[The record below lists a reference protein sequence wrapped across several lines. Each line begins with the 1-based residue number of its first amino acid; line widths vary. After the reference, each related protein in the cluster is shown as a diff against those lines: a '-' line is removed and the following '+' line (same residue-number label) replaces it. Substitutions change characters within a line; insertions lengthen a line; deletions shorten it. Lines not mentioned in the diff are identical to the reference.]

1 LFAMEEAK
9 ERKCDN
15 CEDRSASVA
24 CALCDEVYCSWCDEI
39 LHRAPALRAH
49 ERHEFG
55 DDRFSGAAPSK
66 PSPPAAVSSGL
77 SMLREK
83 FAARGDK
90 GDRKRFLTLGMG
102 LKSENCE
109 KNSTTQLITCKMN
122 PVSGQSVMSTTC
134 ESSEE
139 PLPNGCLTCITT
151 AFVASESMDEGFL
164 DGMFSQVLE
173 GVLSEQEFYNKF
185 ETSVVPGPDC
195 TLFCIKV
202 YLGIDGFGKLA
213 EMQKWTENVHAFSI
227 SGEMV
232 STFSDLIAEEET
244 QVLSTVKVGKV
255 SSTADVNIFDA
266 ESQESMPEA
275 VRRALDMTVGTELA
289 PTLAVLPVSAT
300 DVSLNLQLDLAS
312 VLAAMQDEIGEM
324 GTTKHIRTLISE
336 VPLVLLCQ
344 YVSDCNAPIGYD
356 AETAH

>member
-1 LFAMEEAK
+1 
-9 ERKCDN
+9 
-15 CEDRSASVA
+15 
-24 CALCDEVYCSWCDEI
+24 
-39 LHRAPALRAH
+39 
-49 ERHEFG
+49 
-55 DDRFSGAAPSK
+55 
-66 PSPPAAVSSGL
+66 
-77 SMLREK
+77 
-83 FAARGDK
+83 
-90 GDRKRFLTLGMG
+90 MG

-202 YLGIDGFGKLA
+202 YLGIDGFGKVGSPPLLGTDQYAAQLA

-255 SSTADVNIFDA
+255 PR
-266 ESQESMPEA
+266 PE
-275 VRRALDMTVGTELA
+275 
-289 PTLAVLPVSAT
+289 
-300 DVSLNLQLDLAS
+300 
-312 VLAAMQDEIGEM
+312 
-324 GTTKHIRTLISE
+324 
-336 VPLVLLCQ
+336 
-344 YVSDCNAPIGYD
+344 
-356 AETAH
+356 